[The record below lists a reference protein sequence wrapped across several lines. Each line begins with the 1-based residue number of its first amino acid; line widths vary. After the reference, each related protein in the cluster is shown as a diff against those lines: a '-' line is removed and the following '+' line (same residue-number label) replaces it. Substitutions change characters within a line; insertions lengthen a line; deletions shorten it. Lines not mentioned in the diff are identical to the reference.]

1 MKIKIQTIITFL
13 AFAAASGFPQLAQA
27 QQSTQA
33 IMEVNASVIKGVLSD
48 IPGHTDL
55 TNQISVE
62 IQEFSLGEY
71 GISLPMGTDYLIYN
85 EPDITMRD
93 KNTTWTIYS
102 AMIQQTETD
111 GTINLSFKGI
121 PSANGLEPGQYS
133 GQQTIRI
140 EYY

>member
-13 AFAAASGFPQLAQA
+13 ALAAASGFPQLAQA

-55 TNQISVE
+55 TNQITE
-62 IQEFSLGEY
+62 DNQEFTLGEY
-71 GISLPMGTDYLIYN
+71 GISVPLGTDYLIYN

-102 AMIQQTETD
+102 AMIQQTEAD

-121 PSANGLEPGQYS
+121 SFANGLEPGQYS